1 MPSIKSSC
9 LTYVPPLLKS
19 HIPAS
24 TQIAFTWAPLKSGE
38 LLAISS
44 KLTSSWLRFIFF
56 EWILRILTLASSF
69 GGGNSTFLSN
79 LPDLKRAGSKI
90 SGLFVAAITFISSC

>member
-9 LTYVPPLLKS
+9 LTYVPPLLKA

-24 TQIAFTWAPLKSGE
+24 TQIALTYAPLKSGE

-44 KLTSSWLRFIFF
+44 KLTSSWLIFIFL
-56 EWILRILTLASSF
+56 EWIFKILTLASSF

-79 LPDLKRAGSKI
+79 LPDLKRAGSNI
-90 SGLFVAAITFISSC
+90 SGLFVAAITLISSC